1 MDQEKLKAW
10 YDGEIDD
17 DELTKIEIAWLSSS
31 VSAAVSKIVL
41 ARHGVHT
48 FAEHRTIQ

>member
-1 MDQEKLKAW
+1 MDQEKLQAW
-10 YDGEIDD
+10 FDGDIDD
-17 DELTKIEIAWLSSS
+17 DELSKIEIAWLSSS
-31 VSAAVSKIVL
+31 VAAAVSKIVL